1 MGEITVI
8 ILSIGMVILCWILI
22 RLNDKIDRQIKRF
35 KKLESALIKNSTKT
49 IKTSPRQPA
58 IGQTSSKIVAP
69 TAQTSHDL
77 RPKGLNF
84 ISKE

>member
-8 ILSIGMVILCWILI
+8 ILSIGMVILCWVMI

-35 KKLESALIKNSTKT
+35 KKLENALIKNSTRS
-49 IKTSPRQPA
+49 IKTTDQQLVP
-58 IGQTSSKIVAP
+58 GQTSGKVMAP

-84 ISKE
+84 IAKD

>member
-35 KKLESALIKNSTKT
+35 KKLESALIKNSTKS
-49 IKTSPRQPA
+49 IKTSPGQPV
-58 IGQTSSKIVAP
+58 IGQTSGKIVAP

-84 ISKE
+84 IAKE